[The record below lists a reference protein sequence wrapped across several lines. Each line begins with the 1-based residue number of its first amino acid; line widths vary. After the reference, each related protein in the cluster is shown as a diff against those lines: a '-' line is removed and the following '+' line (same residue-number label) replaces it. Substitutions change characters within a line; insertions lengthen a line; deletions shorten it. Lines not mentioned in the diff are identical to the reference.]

1 MNEAF
6 HEHARYVSG
15 RAMVLLVEDDEPLG
29 RSLVRLI
36 TAAGFQVV
44 HAKNGVDAF
53 ENVMAQSFDVVV
65 SDLNLPD
72 ACGVDVLKFA
82 RAQDPEVPLV
92 LMSGYPTLDT
102 TIEAVNLGV
111 VEYLLKPMTTER
123 LASVLKR
130 ATTGRRERKR
140 AAWVSDCPPPPS
152 TGEPLQ
158 RLSVEFAELD
168 AKR

>member
-1 MNEAF
+1 MTDGSLEF
-6 HEHARYVSG
+6 ARYVSG
-15 RAMVLLVEDDEPLG
+15 SATILLVEDDAQLG
-29 RSLVRLI
+29 RALVRI
-36 TAAGFQVV
+36 MTAAGFQVV

-53 ENVMAQSFDVVV
+53 ENVMAQSFDAVL

-92 LMSGYPTLDT
+92 LMSGFPTIDT

-111 VEYLLKPMTTER
+111 MEYLVKPMTSER
-123 LASVLKR
+123 IAAVLMR
-130 ATTGRRERKR
+130 ATTGRRGKKR
-140 AAWVSDCPPPPS
+140 AARATDVLAATTEVPV
-152 TGEPLQ
+152 Q
-158 RLSVEFAELD
+158 RLSPEFAELD